1 MQSVAVFAETSFRLV
16 LSFFSKTLI
25 CEKSIY
31 FRSPNSTF
39 GSDLASLNIQRGRD
53 HQIGSY
59 EELRIFCGLG
69 KLPKTFASS
78 SPSAE
83 ELRPAEFSV
92 EAWNRLASVY
102 KNPSDIELFPGGLS
116 ETPEEKGKLGPT
128 FACIIAKQFFNLKHG
143 DRYFFTHTNVHPKVQ
158 FTQNDLELIQ
168 KRTLR
173 DVICDNIGNV
183 QL

>member
-1 MQSVAVFAETSFRLV
+1 MY
-16 LSFFSKTLI
+16 SKI
-25 CEKSIY
+25 SQNN
-31 FRSPNSTF
+31 FRSTNSTF
-39 GSDLASLNIQRGRD
+39 GSDLAALNIQRGRD

-69 KLPKTFASS
+69 KLPETFAV
-78 SPSAE
+78 SAE

-116 ETPEEKGKLGPT
+116 ETPAEKGKLGPT

-143 DRYFFTHTNVHPKVQ
+143 DRYFFTHTNVHQNLQ
-158 FTQNDLELIQ
+158 FTHNDLQLIQ
-168 KRTLR
+168 KRSLR
-173 DVICDNIGNV
+173 DVICDNIGNFSS
-183 QL
+183 